1 MQRKWNAGMRARPA
15 VAPATGVLFPGMQR
29 KWNAGMRARPSGG
42 GWHAGGVDDG
52 RADAPHKPALLISAC
67 LLGVACNHEGRGSPR
82 AIVDELARRYR
93 LVPVCPE
100 VLGGLPTPRPAA
112 ELTGGDGADVIA
124 GADGARVVNI
134 DGEDVTAAYRRGAEA
149 AVALAQAVGATRAVL
164 KARSPS
170 CGAAAVY
177 DGTFSRRLVPG
188 RGVTAAALAAA
199 GLEVGSEEDAAAAA
213 SPTAGDAA
221 PSG

>member
-1 MQRKWNAGMRARPA
+1 M
-15 VAPATGVLFPGMQR
+15 
-29 KWNAGMRARPSGG
+29 SEE
-42 GWHAGGVDDG
+42 D
-52 RADAPHKPALLISAC
+52 KPALLISAC

-82 AIVDELARRYR
+82 AVVDELGKHYR

-100 VLGGLPTPRPAA
+100 VLGGLPTPRAAA
-112 ELTGGDGADVIA
+112 ELQGGDGADVVVGNA
-124 GADGARVVNI
+124 ARVVNVE
-134 DGEDVTAAYRRGAEA
+134 GEDVTTAYRRGAEA
-149 AVALAQAVGATRAVL
+149 AVALASAVGAERAVL

-170 CGAAAVY
+170 CGSSSVY

-213 SPTAGDAA
+213 PPAEAEER
-221 PSG
+221 

>member
-1 MQRKWNAGMRARPA
+1 
-15 VAPATGVLFPGMQR
+15 
-29 KWNAGMRARPSGG
+29 
-42 GWHAGGVDDG
+42 
-52 RADAPHKPALLISAC
+52 LISAC

-82 AIVDELARRYR
+82 AVVDELAERYR

-100 VLGGLPTPRPAA
+100 VLGGLPTPRAAA
-112 ELTGGDGADVIA
+112 ELTGGEGADVLA
-124 GADGARVVNI
+124 GPGPDGSGGAGVVNI
-134 DGEDVTAAYRRGAEA
+134 NGDDVTAAYRRGAEA
-149 AVALAQAVGATRAVL
+149 AVTLARAVGATRAVL

-170 CGAAAVY
+170 CGSAAIY

-213 SPTAGDAA
+213 SPGEAA
-221 PSG
+221 ANPRGADTRPGQNPS